1 MPDDSHFVLE
11 PEQLAAASE
20 TKLPRRV
27 LGRWVL
33 TLLLL
38 LRIYVLIAVPLV
50 AYAFIRAL
58 HTGQP

>member
-1 MPDDSHFVLE
+1 MSDDPHLVLE
-11 PEQLAAASE
+11 PEQLSTASA
-20 TKLPRRV
+20 TRLPRRV

-33 TLLLL
+33 TLLVL
-38 LRIYVLIAVPLV
+38 LRIYVLIALPLV